1 MPVAASPD
9 ALEALDVDLIAA
21 SARQPLGTVAILF
34 RRVPIVDVPRHWRKV
49 SLDLNAEVYLHR
61 TKEAGVSV
69 YAPMRSGFSARLLGR
84 KMRFLGELPSQI
96 ADTVLVKLA
105 EDATLRARIVDA
117 PPPYLRQSLPNM
129 GLFISI
135 RCRS

>member
-49 SLDLNAEVYLHR
+49 SLDLNAEVYLRR

-105 EDATLRARIVDA
+105 EGATLRARIVDA